1 MYWYFVFLAACLN
14 RVRIRRDGFNKSKS
28 KTQFSDRVKRI
39 IVLIKWQYYTSFW
52 FIHRKQSINISTIK
66 YETDCDKGNFF
77 LEGGDVNIIN
87 IYNIYS
93 KSATISWK

>member
-1 MYWYFVFLAACLN
+1 M
-14 RVRIRRDGFNKSKS
+14 RDGLNKSKS

-77 LEGGDVNIIN
+77 RGGGVNIIN
-87 IYNIYS
+87 MYNICS